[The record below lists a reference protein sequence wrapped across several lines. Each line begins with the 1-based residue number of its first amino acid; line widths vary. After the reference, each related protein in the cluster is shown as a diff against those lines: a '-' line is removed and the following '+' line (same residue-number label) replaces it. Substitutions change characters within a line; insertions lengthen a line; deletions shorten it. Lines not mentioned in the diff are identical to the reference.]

1 MLVDSMMERMI
12 LANVAESEAAA
23 TELRS
28 VMRHWATGICVVTT
42 ATAGRRAGLVMN
54 SFASVSLNPALVSWC
69 VDKASTSFDIWMET
83 DNFSIHVLDQ
93 DGAHYVPRF
102 AQRGVDKFEGL
113 KTQVGSTGAP
123 TLPDAAVRLD
133 CRLWARYEGG
143 DHIILVGR
151 VDQITQPDSFAPLLS
166 QHLRKPNSE

>member
-1 MLVDSMMERMI
+1 MLVDSMIRRTTLE
-12 LANVAESEAAA
+12 NVQESEVAA

-83 DNFSIHVLDQ
+83 DNFSIHILDQ
-93 DGAHYVPRF
+93 DDAHYVPRF
-102 AQRGVDKFEGL
+102 AQRGLDKFEGL
-113 KTQVGSTGAP
+113 KSQVGSTGAP
-123 TLPDAAVRLD
+123 ALPDAAVRLD
-133 CRLWARYEGG
+133 CRLWTRYEGG

-151 VDQITQPDSFAPLLS
+151 VDQITQPGSFDPLLS
-166 QHLRKPNSE
+166 QHLRKA

>member
-1 MLVDSMMERMI
+1 MLVNSMIRRTTLE
-12 LANVAESEAAA
+12 NVQESEVAA

-42 ATAGRRAGLVMN
+42 ATAGRRTGLVMN

-69 VDKASTSFDIWMET
+69 LDKACTSLDIWMET
-83 DNFSIHVLDQ
+83 DNFSIHILDQ

-113 KTQVGSTGAP
+113 KSQVGSTGAP
-123 TLPDAAVRLD
+123 ALPDAAVRLD

-151 VDQITQPDSFAPLLS
+151 VDQITQPGSFDPLLS
-166 QHLRKPNSE
+166 QHLRKP

>member
-1 MLVDSMMERMI
+1 MLVDSMPELALR
-12 LANVAESEAAA
+12 ANVQEAAVSA
-23 TELRS
+23 PELRS

-69 VDKASTSFDIWMET
+69 VDKASTSLDIWMET
-83 DNFSIHVLDQ
+83 ENFSIHVLDQ
-93 DGAHYVPRF
+93 DDAHYVPRF
-102 AQRGVDKFEGL
+102 AQRGVDKFEDL
-113 KTQVGSTGAP
+113 RTHVGSTGAP
-123 TLPDAAVRLD
+123 ALPDAAVRLD

-151 VDQITQPDSFAPLLS
+151 VDQITQPESFSPLLS
-166 QHLRKPNSE
+166 QQLRRPQL

>member
-1 MLVDSMMERMI
+1 MLVDSMIRRTTLE
-12 LANVAESEAAA
+12 NVQESEVAA

-69 VDKASTSFDIWMET
+69 VDKASTSLDIWMET

-113 KTQVGSTGAP
+113 KSQVGSTGAP

-133 CRLWARYEGG
+133 CRLWTRYEGG

-151 VDQITQPDSFAPLLS
+151 VDQITQPGSFDPLLS
-166 QHLRKPNSE
+166 QHLRKA

>member
-1 MLVDSMMERMI
+1 MLVDSMMRRTT
-12 LANVAESEAAA
+12 LANVQESEVAA

-69 VDKASTSFDIWMET
+69 VDKASTSLDIWMET

-93 DGAHYVPRF
+93 DDAHYVPRF
-102 AQRGVDKFEGL
+102 AQRGVDKFQGL
-113 KTQVGSTGAP
+113 KTHVGATGAP
-123 TLPDAAVRLD
+123 ALPDAAVWLD
-133 CRLWARYEGG
+133 CRLWTRYEGG
-143 DHIILVGR
+143 DHVILVGR
-151 VDQITQPDSFAPLLS
+151 VDQITQPDSFDPLLS
-166 QHLRKPNSE
+166 QHLRKP

>member
-1 MLVDSMMERMI
+1 MLVDSMPGQALR
-12 LANVAESEAAA
+12 ANVQEAAVSA
-23 TELRS
+23 PDLRS

-69 VDKASTSFDIWMET
+69 VDKASTSLDIWMET
-83 DNFSIHVLDQ
+83 ENFSIHVLDQ
-93 DGAHYVPRF
+93 DDAHYVPRF

-113 KTQVGSTGAP
+113 RTQVGSTGAP
-123 TLPDAAVRLD
+123 ALPDAAVRLD
-133 CRLWARYEGG
+133 CRLWTRYEGG

-151 VDQITQPDSFAPLLS
+151 VDQVTQPESFDPLLF
-166 QHLRKPNSE
+166 QQLRKP

>member
-1 MLVDSMMERMI
+1 MLVDSMPRQVPRADI
-12 LANVAESEAAA
+12 PRAAVAAP
-23 TELRS
+23 ELRS

-69 VDKASTSFDIWMET
+69 VDRASTSFDIWMET

-93 DGAHYVPRF
+93 DDAHYVPRF

-113 KTQVGSTGAP
+113 KTQMGSTGAP
-123 TLPDAAVRLD
+123 ALPDAAVRLD
-133 CRLWARYEGG
+133 CRLWTRYEGG
-143 DHIILVGR
+143 DHVILVGR
-151 VDQITQPDSFAPLLS
+151 VDQITQPDSFDPLLS
-166 QHLRKPNSE
+166 QHLRKP

>member
-1 MLVDSMMERMI
+1 MLVDSMIRRTTLED
-12 LANVAESEAAA
+12 VQESEVAA

-93 DGAHYVPRF
+93 DDAHYVPRF

-113 KTQVGSTGAP
+113 RTQVGSTGAP
-123 TLPDAAVRLD
+123 ALPDVAVRLD
-133 CRLWARYEGG
+133 CRLWTRYEGG

-151 VDQITQPDSFAPLLS
+151 VDQIIQPDSFNPLLS
-166 QHLRKPNSE
+166 QQLRKP

>member
-1 MLVDSMMERMI
+1 MLVDSMPELALR
-12 LANVAESEAAA
+12 ANVQEAAVSA
-23 TELRS
+23 LELRS

-69 VDKASTSFDIWMET
+69 VDKASTSLDIWMET
-83 DNFSIHVLDQ
+83 ENFSIHVLDQ
-93 DGAHYVPRF
+93 DDAHYVPRF
-102 AQRGVDKFEGL
+102 AQRGVDKFKDL
-113 KTQVGSTGAP
+113 RTRVGSTGAP
-123 TLPDAAVRLD
+123 ALPNAAVRLD

-151 VDQITQPDSFAPLLS
+151 VDQITQPESFSPLLS
-166 QHLRKPNSE
+166 QQLRRP